1 MSYADS
7 EYDTYTRRPKSAFRT
22 REAHGRDGL
31 RAWSARPTVS
41 YMVLGLLIGAG
52 AMSGVLSIAPRLEA
66 ASTPRVVEY
75 TLTVEE
81 INVTLGDKTWAEWT
95 YNGVVPGPTLTASVG
110 DTLRVHVINQGTHIH
125 SFHTHLTAYNFS
137 MDGSQANVISGIG
150 AGSMIAPGG
159 EYTYEYPL
167 TEPGIFFYHCHS
179 SDGAM
184 ISVHIHMGLYGAIII
199 QDPNAQKLRDEVLF
213 YGESMP
219 GHPAPYVINNR
230 GIPGGEMTLEHI
242 FHEGGITAVA
252 AQFNVALTVMKF
264 KVGETVRLHVINIG
278 DQIHSHHQHGS
289 SVRSTALGGR
299 EWPANTVPLVPGTA
313 DTLEVTFLEP
323 GMWLFHCHVVIH
335 ADMGMIGLFI
345 VE

>member
-1 MSYADS
+1 MASLYDDS
-7 EYDTYTRRPKSAFRT
+7 E
-22 REAHGRDGL
+22 
-31 RAWSARPTVS
+31 SARLNKNTLRPAPRARPGLTAS
-41 YMVLGLLIGAG
+41 PAFTWLVLGLLVGGG
-52 AMSGVLSIAPRLEA
+52 AMSGVLSLAPSLEA
-66 ASTPRVVEY
+66 AATPRLVEY
-75 TLTVEE
+75 TLTVQE
-81 INVTLGDKTWAEWT
+81 IQVTQGDKTWTEWT
-95 YNGVVPGPTLTASVG
+95 YNGQVPGPTLTGSVG
-110 DTLRVHVINQGTHIH
+110 DTLRVRVVNQGTHIH
-125 SFHTHLTAYNFS
+125 SFHTHLTVYNFS
-137 MDGSQANVISGIG
+137 MDGSQANVIAGVG

-159 EYTYEYPL
+159 EYTYEFLL
-167 TEPGIFFYHCHS
+167 TEPGIFYYHCHS

-184 ISVHIHMGLYGAIII
+184 ISVHIHMGLYGAIIV
-199 QDPNAQKLRDEVLF
+199 QDPNQQVLRDEVIF

-242 FHEGGITAVA
+242 FHEGGTAAVA
-252 AQFNVALTVMKF
+252 QEFNVSVSVWYF

-299 EWPANTVPLVPGTA
+299 EWPANTVPLVPGAA

-323 GMWLFHCHVVIH
+323 GLWLFHCHVVQH
-335 ADMGMIGLFI
+335 ADLGMIGLFI